1 MVLKGQEERTAVV
14 RSITTQYL
22 SFSLAS
28 SDASG
33 AETKATLSGNP
44 AELPLLHALRARGS
58 CPPYAWGMLKN
69 KHIPFRKWESKRFG
83 IIDSVHKRCSSG
95 WKGQV
100 TMQFQYSGC
109 FNCLFFLLFFALSIS
124 MQTFV
129 YKSFGLKLLK
139 FSHNGQ
145 ENCPLE
151 GSYMYQDLCML
162 FFSVTKAESPP
173 LPCPIKMH
181 ECKEVC
187 MVCLLQCTTLCAV
200 SWEIELGF
208 ELELVSHPSMY
219 LSLGPVFY
227 FFIQMPVCIWCYSKW
242 LPTSKP
248 NIIICRR

>member
-33 AETKATLSGNP
+33 AETKATLRGNP

-124 MQTFV
+124 TQTFV

-151 GSYMYQDLCML
+151 GSYMYQDPCML
-162 FFSVTKAESPP
+162 FFFSDKSWIPSFTLSHKNARVQRSVHGLFAP
-173 LPCPIKMH
+173 MH
-181 ECKEVC
+181 YLVCSILRNWTWLWVGAGISCQHVFIPGPSVLFPYPDVC
-187 MVCLLQCTTLCAV
+187 MYMVL
-200 SWEIELGF
+200 
-208 ELELVSHPSMY
+208 
-219 LSLGPVFY
+219 
-227 FFIQMPVCIWCYSKW
+227 
-242 LPTSKP
+242 
-248 NIIICRR
+248 